1 MDKSAG
7 PCLMRA
13 RLDVGVVCD
22 GDAATAAAAAIGALQ
37 AFWAGK
43 VEVLVNV
50 AADRREYGI
59 GPAVAAFGIG
69 DCV

>member
-7 PCLMRA
+7 PCLMHG

-22 GDAATAAAAAIGALQ
+22 GDAATAAAAAIGTLQ
-37 AFWAGK
+37 AFSAGK

-50 AADRREYGI
+50 AADGREDGI
-59 GPAVAAFGIG
+59 GSAVAAFGSG

>member
-1 MDKSAG
+1 MDKTAG

-22 GDAATAAAAAIGALQ
+22 GDAATTAAATGTLQ

-59 GPAVAAFGIG
+59 GSAVAAFGIG
-69 DCV
+69 ECV